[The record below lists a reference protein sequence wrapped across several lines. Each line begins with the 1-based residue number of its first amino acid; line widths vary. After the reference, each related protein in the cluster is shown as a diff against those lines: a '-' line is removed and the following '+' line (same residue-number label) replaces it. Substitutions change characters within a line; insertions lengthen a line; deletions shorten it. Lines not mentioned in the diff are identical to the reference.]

1 MPRPIWGGFLT
12 SVSAQEKTPDPIA
25 EVPEAEGKPGSF
37 LSMPHRLDAQLHS
50 LSVQLNGLVPVAL
63 PVLLEGLGDQEAGS
77 LQVDLL
83 PGLQRVAALSL
94 NCGLRSK
101 VNETQRIITTV

>member
-63 PVLLEGLGDQEAGS
+63 LVLLEGLGDQEVGS

-83 PGLQRVAALSL
+83 LGLQRVAALSL